1 MGLRICRSAYAAG
14 YVELFA
20 VDLRRTYEYY
30 AAEVDLGI
38 GQALENQGLSPV
50 MAGHFLGSGADAGEG
65 MHSAVQYLKR
75 IADYGDVAQVYVRL
89 AAQHADRLHGEEQI
103 VVHSALTHDL
113 LDDNHLLLV
122 GMTLLLK
129 GLGGDNQTLVQLL
142 QSNADLLGDDV
153 GSVMC
158 CQRARTG
165 HIGLFLDGHLSL
177 DEDLTLLRTAG
188 TAPHDVLIEDTL
200 GGTELTDLYAV
211 IIGTGQHHYDA
222 VQNAGNACAQY
233 IVAFLGGDGLYVH
246 YGLGI
251 GVILS
256 GSYDVDLQIVYQL
269 LRIYALLLNAFADV
283 KGGALYLGLG
293 TALYFGDL
301 KVLAGEGADN
311 LLLYL
316 FLCGSG

>member
-1 MGLRICRSAYAAG
+1 MILSPNLSISLVVLFLTLLAHGQGLLIGYQIHLLAGGGLDQLDVGGLNVGVPLLFGSLYGFAGHLCLQHCEGADSVFVAKGVAAKDFVLDTGLGLIVIYHGGHVLVADHQSALYRAEGHAHYGNAAHTYLLQMACEVNVVVAEAFGGYECAVNVHGFYGLAYAAG

-65 MHSAVQYLKR
+65 MYSAVQYLKR

-89 AAQHADRLHGEEQI
+89 AAQHADRLHGEKQI
-103 VVHSALTHDL
+103 VVHSALAHDL

-153 GSVMC
+153 GSVVC
-158 CQRARTG
+158 SFT
-165 HIGLFLDGHLSL
+165 
-177 DEDLTLLRTAG
+177 
-188 TAPHDVLIEDTL
+188 
-200 GGTELTDLYAV
+200 
-211 IIGTGQHHYDA
+211 
-222 VQNAGNACAQY
+222 Y
-233 IVAFLGGDGLYVH
+233 IVVE
-246 YGLGI
+246 
-251 GVILS
+251 VI
-256 GSYDVDLQIVYQL
+256 
-269 LRIYALLLNAFADV
+269 
-283 KGGALYLGLG
+283 
-293 TALYFGDL
+293 
-301 KVLAGEGADN
+301 
-311 LLLYL
+311 
-316 FLCGSG
+316 